1 MLNLFIDDLEVIAHE
16 IDEVIPNG
24 SASKTAHL
32 CLGRWKSKRG
42 TFMDLADPDVI
53 KWKEIISDGKT

>member
-1 MLNLFIDDLEVIAHE
+1 MLDLFIADLENIARE

-24 SASKTAHL
+24 RASRTAHL
-32 CLGRWKSKRG
+32 CLGRWKKKRG

-53 KWKEIISDGKT
+53 KWEVMHE